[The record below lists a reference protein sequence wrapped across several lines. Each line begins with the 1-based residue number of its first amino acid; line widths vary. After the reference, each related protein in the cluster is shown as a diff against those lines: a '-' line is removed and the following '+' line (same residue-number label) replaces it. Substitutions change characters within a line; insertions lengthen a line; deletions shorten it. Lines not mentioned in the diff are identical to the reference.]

1 MSSTVLSS
9 SLKVPVHDL
18 GPWRLYEG
26 LQEKAVFTEPC
37 IFRHVSYEWK
47 IALELE
53 VGVKK

>member
-1 MSSTVLSS
+1 MSSTVLGS